1 MKYEKF
7 KAIIDYQ
14 ISHNNKMDEIY
25 KCKVDLLDV
34 MNDIQ
39 RAVEVLWE
47 ELLTEDGNGWLN
59 WYLYDKDGISGKPR
73 EDLTANDSD
82 GKEICKDLK
91 GLHAF
96 LVKEKYFIKQ
106 QKLMKNK
113 KQIESVIAHL
123 LLILGITIF
132 LSIPLL
138 VWAL

>member
-73 EDLTANDSD
+73 EDLTANDID

-106 QKLMKNK
+106 
-113 KQIESVIAHL
+113 
-123 LLILGITIF
+123 
-132 LSIPLL
+132 
-138 VWAL
+138 